1 MLERQQARTYAEQWI
16 AAWNAHDLNAIM
28 KLYSPE
34 VSFTAP
40 TVIERWHKPDGL
52 LVGQEALREHF
63 QRGLEL
69 APNLHFELLDVL
81 IGVDGITIV
90 YRRETG
96 TLVADVVELD
106 DEYLGEEVHAYYGST
121 PL

>member
-1 MLERQQARTYAEQWI
+1 MLERQQARDYAEQWI

-40 TVIERWHKPDGL
+40 TVIDRWHKPDGT
-52 LVGQEALREHF
+52 LVGQNALREHF

-81 IGVDGITIV
+81 IGVDGITII

-96 TLVADVVELD
+96 ALVADVVELD
-106 DEYLGEEVHAYYGST
+106 DEYLGEEVHAYYSIT

>member
-1 MLERQQARTYAEQWI
+1 MLERQQARAYAEQWI

-34 VSFTAP
+34 VSFIAP

-52 LVGQEALREHF
+52 LVGQNALREHF

-96 TLVADVVELD
+96 ALVADVVALD
-106 DEYLGEEVHAYYGST
+106 DDYLGEEVHAYYGIT